1 MCYFRMATFCRS
13 ALAAVPAFAALAAI
27 GLPARLDAQ
36 ATVYHACYVP
46 SSGTVYRIKEPDLP
60 QQCGSS
66 NKKGVTVQHVEF
78 SWTDGQGGQSAPAD
92 HGALTGLTDDDHQQY
107 LLAGA
112 VRNSSNGFAV
122 AGTYGQGGTAASG
135 PGTRLMWYPGKAA
148 LRAGRVFDAA
158 WDAPNVG
165 ISSVALGAHVIASGD
180 NSVALGSNAF
190 ATGIGASAIGW
201 SVTASGGL
209 STAMGVNTKA
219 TGNYATAI
227 GEANEAPGGGATAL
241 GTHTIAS
248 GSGAAVLGNAS
259 TASGAQSLAL
269 GHRANTNGKAG
280 AIVISALSGFVSDIS
295 AVADNQFVA
304 RAQRFWFGNNA
315 NVTAPAGQLI
325 ATSTGAYLTVGG
337 AWVNSS
343 DVNRKANFTAVAG
356 EEVLGKVA
364 ALPIQMWNYRDEDAS
379 TRHMGPTAQD
389 FRAAFGLGANETS
402 IATVDADGVSLASIQ
417 ALERRTTELR
427 RDNESLRAQLQALT
441 ERLDAMSRSSRF
453 DHR

>member
-1 MCYFRMATFCRS
+1 MSFFRIATLCRS
-13 ALAAVPAFAALAAI
+13 TLAAVPAFAAVAAI
-27 GLPARLDAQ
+27 ASPARLDAQ

-78 SWTDGQGGQSAPAD
+78 SWTDGQGGQSTPAD
-92 HGALTGLTDDDHQQY
+92 HGVLTGLTDDDHQQY
-107 LLAGA
+107 LLAGG

-122 AGTYGQGGTAASG
+122 TGTLYQGSIAATG
-135 PGTRLMWYPGKAA
+135 PGTRMLWYPGKAA
-148 LRAGRVFDAA
+148 FRAGYVDGTEWDDANIGYA
-158 WDAPNVG
+158 SFAVG
-165 ISSVALGAHVIASGD
+165 RNGIASGTL
-180 NSVALGSNAF
+180 SAAVGSGAVASASSSIAMGTVAK
-190 ATGIGASAIGW
+190 ATGTDAVAVGRLAEAAGDFSLAMGEFAKATGTWSTAIGNRSIAASAATAIGRY
-201 SVTASGGL
+201 VTASGL
-209 STAMGVNTKA
+209 YSM
-219 TGNYATAI
+219 
-227 GEANEAPGGGATAL
+227 AL
-241 GTHTIAS
+241 GS
-248 GSGAAVLGNAS
+248 D
-259 TASGAQSLAL
+259 
-269 GHRANTNGKAG
+269 ANTNGKIG
-280 AIVISALSGFVSDIS
+280 AVVMSTAAYGVDVK
-295 AVADNQFVA
+295 AAADYQFVA
-304 RAQRFWFGNNA
+304 RANRFWFGNNA

-325 ATSTGAYLTVGG
+325 ATSTGAFLTTGG

-364 ALPIQMWNYRDEDAS
+364 ALPIQTWNYRDEDVS

-427 RDNESLRAQLQALT
+427 RENESLRAQLQALT
-441 ERLDAMSRSSRF
+441 KRVDAMSRSSRF
-453 DHR
+453 DRR